1 MVGPAKAMGLGV
13 AVFAML
19 IVSVLSVSMPKI
31 TGLAGG
37 ALPGADVLR
46 AGGNKRAVS
55 GVAELAKKNSEM
67 TEVMRQQVNQEAQAM
82 AAKCLEEGDA
92 CQQLSLL
99 KEICGTNNILKLES
113 CNDPRISALVARA
126 P

>member
-37 ALPGADVLR
+37 ALPGA
-46 AGGNKRAVS
+46 GGNKTAVS